1 MNSIDFDVNSENTSE
16 QEISVPERENEIVGS
31 KKELEHNSNN
41 SYLVSSSENTNHQH
55 SDTNADVE
63 QKNTDGSNLENLEVE
78 GIRNNILENKKS
90 TKPQDNNSSLN
101 LKPLQDT
108 YKKYEIKHKDFP
120 SQIFIN
126 QEYYL
131 KFNVSKAKPEY
142 NEINEISDLVE
153 IAFKNKRRQLYA
165 NKNKLPFVA
174 YQYVIVEVESGIDI
188 GTVTAFG
195 KCAEAK
201 LKIFYK
207 DKEPQFSVV
216 RHARL
221 EDMQRYKH
229 NLDSHQSIVEKAKE
243 LSEKLELEMKITDAE
258 WQFDQQRLTIY
269 FTSPLRIDFRQLV
282 KELAKTFKTRI
293 ELRQISTREDAKR
306 IGGMGSCGRALCCAS
321 FAHENSHVT
330 LDHARIQ
337 QLSNNV
343 TKLSGYCGRLKCCL
357 LYEYDT
363 YLDVLSKY
371 PSLNSEIHFPEGKA
385 KILKADIFRELVHAY
400 IPESSTYKT
409 ISFEEFIALDKSGKV
424 SKLHDYNHKN
434 CEIRKMFIDSE
445 EDDIEELKKLED

>member
-1 MNSIDFDVNSENTSE
+1 MNSIDFTVNSEHTSE
-16 QEISVPERENEIVGS
+16 QEKSISEPNNEIVENNQVLGN
-31 KKELEHNSNN
+31 NSNN
-41 SYLVSSSENTNHQH
+41 SYLVSSSESSNHAHNETNNTG
-55 SDTNADVE
+55 E
-63 QKNTDGSNLENLEVE
+63 QNQNDGFFQENPEAGETSNKTAENQ
-78 GIRNNILENKKS
+78 KS
-90 TKPQDNNSSLN
+90 TKPQDDNSSLN
-101 LKPLQDT
+101 LKPLHDT
-108 YKKYEIKHKDFP
+108 YKKYDIKHKDFP

-165 NKNKLPFVA
+165 NKNRLPFVA
-174 YQYVIVEVESGIDI
+174 YQYVIVEVESGLDI

-201 LKIFYK
+201 LKLFYK
-207 DKEPQFSVV
+207 DREPQYSVI

-229 NLDSHQSIVEKAKE
+229 NLDSHQSIVEKARE
-243 LSEKLELEMKITDAE
+243 LTEKLELEMKITDAE

-409 ISFEEFIALDKSGKV
+409 ISFEEFIDLDNNGKV
-424 SKLHDYNHKN
+424 SKLNDFNHKN

-445 EDDIEELKKLED
+445 EDDLEELKKLED